1 MAEQTTDATDEAP
14 KKKKSLKILLILVGV
29 LVIEGG
35 IIGAVFMVAGKPAD
49 VKAEQAAQDEAAEA
63 ERPIEELVVEEK
75 FPNTKRGRTFIYDT
89 EVYIV
94 VRQKHQGEIRSQLDS
109 MAAQVSADIR
119 TIISRAEPNHLL
131 EPTLATIKRQV
142 KAALD
147 ERLGRDE
154 DGNSRVE
161 QVVITKFTQFRA
173 DL

>member
-1 MAEQTTDATDEAP
+1 MADETENGSENA
-14 KKKKSLKILLILVGV
+14 KKKLSLKTLLILGAI
-29 LVIEGG
+29 LVIEG
-35 IIGAVFMVAGKPAD
+35 AVITGVFLIAGKPAD
-49 VKAEQAAQDEAAEA
+49 VKADGAAEDEAALA
-63 ERPIEELVVEEK
+63 EEPVEELVLADK

-94 VRQKHQGEIRSQLDS
+94 IRRKHQIEIQDKLKS
-109 MAAQVSADIR
+109 MAAQISADVR

-131 EPTLATIKRQV
+131 EPTLATIKRQI

-147 ERLGRDE
+147 DRLGRDE
-154 DGNSRVE
+154 NSQSRVE

>member
-1 MAEQTTDATDEAP
+1 MAEQTPDPSEETP
-14 KKKKSLKILLILVGV
+14 KKKRSLKIILILVAV

-63 ERPIEELVVEEK
+63 EQPVEELVVEDK

-94 VRQKHQGEIRSQLDS
+94 IRRKHQAEIRRQLDG
-109 MAAQVSADIR
+109 MVAQIGADIR
-119 TIISRAEPNHLL
+119 TIVSRAEPNHLL
-131 EPTLATIKRQV
+131 EPTLATIKRQI

-147 ERLGRDE
+147 KRLGRDE
-154 DGNSRVE
+154 DGNSRVD